1 MGWTAQRWVFLLPGL
16 ALACAT
22 GPAPRA
28 VPGPPL
34 VHDTLP
40 GGGPDD
46 APVDQLT
53 ESARYDFA
61 PDGTKTLR
69 YTVRYRVRSRGD
81 LGPFAAMRAEW
92 SPWFQ
97 ERPQLEATV
106 TEADVQARYT
116 VTYDAYSSDG
126 VDFIDGQ
133 VVYTSRVITSGA
145 DVSVSHEEKGLVT
158 ISGSQDA
165 VLDLDV
171 AFRVDVA
178 GSTGSVTVVVDGTVT
193 ADGETFSYSDESL
206 SLTAATF

>member
-1 MGWTAQRWVFLLPGL
+1 MKKLIAPALTLTTAFSLAACGGGGGSISNKQDAAQAAYAVQQTGDDVQGRQSQGL
-16 ALACAT
+16 FAAQF
-22 GPAPRA
+22 
-28 VPGPPL
+28 
-34 VHDTLP
+34 DP
-40 GGGPDD
+40 GGGVTTEYD
-46 APVDQLT
+46 VDGA
-53 ESARYDFA
+53 SGKASV
-61 PDGTKTLR
+61 K
-69 YTVRYRVRSRGD
+69 
-81 LGPFAAMRAEW
+81 
-92 SPWFQ
+92 
-97 ERPQLEATV
+97 LEATV